1 MQTFPRFFTAIIS
14 SLAFF
19 CFSALAANSGVIH
32 FRGQIVEPPCDYQ
45 PSPTKMSVNCY
56 QDGKNDVQT
65 LSMKSLLQGQQFV
78 NDKSTATLHWLNTD
92 KNAAILTVQYK

>member
-32 FRGQIVEPPCDYQ
+32 FRGQIVESPCDYQ

-56 QDGKNDVQT
+56 QDGKNHVQT
-65 LSMKSLLQGQQFV
+65 VSMKSLLQGQQIV
-78 NDKSTATLHWLNTD
+78 NERSTSRLQWIN
-92 KNAAILTVQYK
+92 KNEKTAVLIVEYK

>member
-56 QDGKNDVQT
+56 QDGKNHVQT
-65 LSMKSLLQGQQFV
+65 VSMKSLLQG
-78 NDKSTATLHWLNTD
+78 SSSSMTRAPPRCTG
-92 KNAAILTVQYK
+92 